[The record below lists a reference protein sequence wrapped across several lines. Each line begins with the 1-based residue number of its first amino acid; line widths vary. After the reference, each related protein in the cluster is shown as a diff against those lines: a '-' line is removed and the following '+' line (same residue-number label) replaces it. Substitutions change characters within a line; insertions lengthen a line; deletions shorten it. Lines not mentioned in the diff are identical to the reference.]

1 MTIEERTM
9 RTSLE
14 KNLRP
19 IPRTL
24 DEATRNGDYPYSIQK
39 FKTEWDDFVDFFWVF
54 IFMVPLFA
62 VLVLFIWIG
71 LERLG

>member
-1 MTIEERTM
+1 M

-19 IPRTL
+19 LPRTL
-24 DEATRNGDYPYSIQK
+24 DEATRNGDYPYSIHT
-39 FKTEWDDFVDFFWVF
+39 FKTEWDDAQEFLIAMLFVVPFLAM
-54 IFMVPLFA
+54 IFYALYM
-62 VLVLFIWIG
+62 G

>member
-1 MTIEERTM
+1 M

-19 IPRTL
+19 LPRTL

-39 FKTEWDDFVDFFWVF
+39 FKTEWDDAKEFLGV
-54 IFMVPLFA
+54 M
-62 VLVLFIWIG
+62 LFIAPLLAGLIYFIWVG
-71 LERLG
+71 LESLR